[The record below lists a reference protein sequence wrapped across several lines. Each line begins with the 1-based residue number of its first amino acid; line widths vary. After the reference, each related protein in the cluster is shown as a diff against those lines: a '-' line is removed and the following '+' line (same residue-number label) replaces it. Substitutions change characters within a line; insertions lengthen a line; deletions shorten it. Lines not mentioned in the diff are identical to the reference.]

1 MPPRHNPVI
10 RYPYLQSGLNDPGP
24 LPAQQAALPAEW
36 AVDPGDRST
45 ASEEGMVSPSPAQT
59 DRDVQML
66 DRVIAARVRL
76 AKAAA
81 RSQLAT
87 PAKSIT

>member
-1 MPPRHNPVI
+1 MPPRHNPLI
-10 RYPYLQSGLNDPGP
+10 RYPHPRAVQDSPGL
-24 LPAQQAALPAEW
+24 LPAQQAALLAEG
-36 AVDPGDRST
+36 ALDLSDRST
-45 ASEEGMVSPSPAQT
+45 ASGDGMVNPWPAQT

-81 RSQLAT
+81 LSQRAA
-87 PAKSIT
+87 PANSIT